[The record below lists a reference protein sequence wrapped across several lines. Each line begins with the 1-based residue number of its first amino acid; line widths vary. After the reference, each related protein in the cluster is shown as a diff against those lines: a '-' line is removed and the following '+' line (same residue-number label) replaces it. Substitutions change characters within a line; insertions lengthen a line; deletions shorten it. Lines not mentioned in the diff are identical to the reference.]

1 MINQEDQEKLAN
13 EVAKGLREWMKQH
26 PEATFAEIEQE
37 LWKFIS
43 QVQAEVVKEIMK
55 RIEAAQ
61 NEGMELK
68 KLMEDEEG
76 NAESGK

>member
-13 EVAKGLREWMKQH
+13 QVAKGLSEWMEQH
-26 PEATFAEIEQE
+26 PETNFAEIEQE
-37 LWKFIS
+37 LWKRVS
-43 QVQAEVVKEIMK
+43 QIQAEVVKAIMK

-61 NEGMELK
+61 NEGMALK
-68 KLMEDEEG
+68 KLMEDGEG